1 MVDRMPK
8 TGTGLFTEDEKKQI
22 ISDLIALKKEQ
33 IAAFLDTV
41 GQKKTGTK
49 EAIRERIENAV
60 EDGLV
65 SIDSIVHFV
74 DRVIPWGKQHV
85 YMFRGPKSPISDW
98 RHDTWVFNRLK
109 RHGMQR
115 YLNKSLPLILPE
127 AMQVSS
133 IWHDSKRLRI
143 TAIKKRDW
151 LERNEKYDSKTK
163 TPEGKNVVLKA
174 YEHEIVRSLVAFEW
188 DLVLNEATLQIAQ
201 LPHGTEYSTVAD
213 EFFELTQDWIDRSLF
228 TEMDLRRP
236 IARLHELEEK
246 GLGETRSQTINYRT
260 MQGRRIEARSASMCD
275 PLFGE
280 QPIDTMLQAVRK
292 NGVGQIGNFYWIPTG
307 NNNRNPLTSDVH
319 VIVVAPQN
327 RINFP
332 TPNDEPSV
340 RYVLSR
346 IRSHCN

>member
-1 MVDRMPK
+1 
-8 TGTGLFTEDEKKQI
+8 
-22 ISDLIALKKEQ
+22 
-33 IAAFLDTV
+33 
-41 GQKKTGTK
+41 
-49 EAIRERIENAV
+49 
-60 EDGLV
+60 
-65 SIDSIVHFV
+65 
-74 DRVIPWGKQHV
+74 
-85 YMFRGPKSPISDW
+85 
-98 RHDTWVFNRLK
+98 
-109 RHGMQR
+109 MQR

-151 LERNEKYDSKTK
+151 YERNEEYDTTIKSPK
-163 TPEGKNVVLKA
+163 GKNVVLKGF
-174 YEHEIVRSLVAFEW
+174 EHEIVRSLVAFEW

-260 MQGRRIEARSASMCD
+260 MQGRRIEAKSASMAD

-292 NGVGQIGNFYWIPTG
+292 KRPTSQTLGNQVVYMIFGKTVINQSVLLLHRQLGYLNLATLEAQ
-307 NNNRNPLTSDVH
+307 RNLPLC
-319 VIVVAPQN
+319 
-327 RINFP
+327 
-332 TPNDEPSV
+332 EPSRPSRV
-340 RYVLSR
+340 RLL
-346 IRSHCN
+346 HQCDNCDW

>member
-1 MVDRMPK
+1 MVDRVRNAWK
-8 TGTGLFTEDEKKQI
+8 GTFTEEEENQI
-22 ISDLIALKKEQ
+22 ISDLISLKKEQ
-33 IAAFLDTV
+33 ITEFLGSV
-41 GQKKTGTK
+41 GQKKHGTK
-49 EAIRERIENAV
+49 EDMRLRIENAL

-65 SIDSIVHFV
+65 SIDKIVRFV
-74 DRVIPWGKQHV
+74 DGIIPWGKQHV
-85 YMFRGPKSPISDW
+85 YMFRGPRSPIATW
-98 RHDTWVFNRLK
+98 RDETWVFNRLK
-109 RHGMQR
+109 KHGMQK

-127 AMQVSS
+127 TMQISS
-133 IWHDSKRLRI
+133 IWHDAKHLRI

-151 LERNEKYDSKTK
+151 YERNENYDSKTK

-174 YEHEIVRSLVAFEW
+174 FEHEIVRSLVAFEW

-201 LPHGTEYSTVAD
+201 LPHGTEYSTIAD

-228 TEMDLRRP
+228 TEMDLRKP
-236 IARLHELEEK
+236 IAKLHELEES
-246 GLGETRSQTINYRT
+246 GHGETRSHTINYRT
-260 MQGRRIEARSASMCD
+260 MQGRRIEAKSASMDD
-275 PLFGE
+275 PLLGE
-280 QPIDTMLQAVRK
+280 QPMDSLLRAVRK
-292 NGVGQIGNFYWIPTG
+292 NGVGQIGNFYWIPTA
-307 NNNRNPLTSDVH
+307 NNHRNPLRSDVH